1 MQRQAR
7 RQQGFTLIELMM
19 TIAITTIL
27 LALGLPSM
35 SSLVSASE
43 SRAARQELWT
53 ALNVARAGAVTS
65 HRRHVICPSTD
76 HDTCS
81 GGLRWD
87 HGWIVF
93 LDNNENGLRDGNDEV
108 VSVGNAV
115 RQGVVISTT
124 VGRDRVGFRTDGSS
138 AGNNATFTICDRR
151 GTSNATSLVVSN
163 PGRIRS
169 GTPTSA
175 SAAQTC
181 ALLVSGA

>member
-1 MQRQAR
+1 MQRHAR
-7 RQQGFTLIELMM
+7 RQHGFTLIELMM
-19 TIAITTIL
+19 TIVIATIL
-27 LALGLPSM
+27 LTLGLPSM
-35 SSLVSASE
+35 GSLVSSSE

-76 HDTCS
+76 QTSCS

-93 LDNNENGLRDGNDEV
+93 IDNNENGVRDGNDAI

-115 RQGVVISTT
+115 RQGVVIAST

-151 GTSNATSLVVSN
+151 GTRNATSLVVSN

-181 ALLVSGA
+181 ALLASGA

>member
-7 RQQGFTLIELMM
+7 RQHGFTLIELMM
-19 TIAITTIL
+19 TIAIATIL

-35 SSLVSASE
+35 GSLVSSSE

-65 HRRHVICPSTD
+65 RRRHVICPSTD
-76 HDTCS
+76 HANCS

-93 LDNNENGLRDGNDEV
+93 LDNNENGVRDGNDAL

-115 RQGVVISTT
+115 RQGVVIAST

-169 GTPTSA
+169 GTPTST

-181 ALLVSGA
+181 AWVGNGT

>member
-1 MQRQAR
+1 MQIHSR

-19 TIAITTIL
+19 TITITTIL

-35 SSLVSASE
+35 GSLVSSTE
-43 SRAARQELWT
+43 SRAARQDLWT
-53 ALNVARAGAVTS
+53 ALNVARSGAVTS
-65 HRRHVICPSTD
+65 RRRHVICPSTD
-76 HDTCS
+76 QSTCS

-93 LDNNENGLRDGNDEV
+93 IDNNENNLRDGNDDV

-115 RQGVVISTT
+115 RQGVVISSTA
-124 VGRDRVGFRTDGSS
+124 GRDRVSFRSDGSS

-151 GTSNATSLVVSN
+151 GTSKATSLVVSN
-163 PGRIRS
+163 PGRVRS

-181 ALLVSGA
+181 ALLAGGA